1 MPIPTTTYPAALR
14 DAQARGLTCKTLK
27 PISPDGTVQVRCAVG
42 HAPIQTVYIM
52 DSKVYQLAGRTITF
66 VRPLALAGQGLVT
79 RRELH
84 SFLSDLES
92 VRA

>member
-1 MPIPTTTYPAALR
+1 MTYTTYAAALR
-14 DAQARGLTCKTLK
+14 SAQARGLSCKTLK
-27 PISPDGTVQVRCAVG
+27 PISPDGTVQVRCTTG
-42 HAPIQTVYIM
+42 HAPVQTVYIM
-52 DSKVYQLAGRTITF
+52 DSKVYQIPGRKVTF
-66 VRPLALAGQGLVT
+66 VRPLALAGEGLVT